1 MRGRFGARGSV
12 PRLRLGLCPLLL
24 GQPPWRHPGPR
35 GPGGLTASPEKWA
48 WPGSSTAQRRLS
60 RALPRAT
67 WRGRLGAVLCLRDT
81 QEANAVP
88 SLAEPGPS
96 ATGPPCVHK
105 HAGQSRR
112 AGGAAGAAP
121 PPCRWGRGRG
131 GGRSGSEAGARTQPC
146 SVTRAGCPDHRAPG
160 LPHPAGLARLG
171 RPSALRRLFS
181 LQGTSLVCPP
191 VPPLW
196 LHPPAPRTPVAT
208 DVTSG
213 ACSTSPQVT
222 DFTNWRR
229 VCSLPRLCLR
239 PHRPKRGSRAWQRA
253 PHVRTSGWG
262 LRATRAADR
271 PAGSARPGG
280 GAGRPPWAPAELEAC
295 STFSLIY
302 SSKLH
307 VPQVVRGTLWVGFLQ
322 GVNSLRRSDLF
333 FHRRPGRGWSR
344 WPLQFRFHL
353 RLK

>member
-1 MRGRFGARGSV
+1 MSRDCALVCALFSWGSHPGGTQARGDLAASLPRQRSGLGQAAPPPRGDFRGHFRGLPGGGGWGQFCACVTLRKPTRFRHSPSRDPPPLALPVCTSTRGRADG
-12 PRLRLGLCPLLL
+12 LG
-24 GQPPWRHPGPR
+24 GPR
-35 GPGGLTASPEKWA
+35 GPP
-48 WPGSSTAQRRLS
+48 
-60 RALPRAT
+60 LP
-67 WRGRLGAVLCLRDT
+67 L
-81 QEANAVP
+81 
-88 SLAEPGPS
+88 
-96 ATGPPCVHK
+96 
-105 HAGQSRR
+105 
-112 AGGAAGAAP
+112 AGGAG
-121 PPCRWGRGRG
+121 GG

-160 LPHPAGLARLG
+160 LPHPAGLARPG

-262 LRATRAADR
+262 LRATRAADQ

>member
-112 AGGAAGAAP
+112 AGGAAGA
-121 PPCRWGRGRG
+121 

-160 LPHPAGLARLG
+160 LPHPAGLARPG

-213 ACSTSPQVT
+213 TCSTSPQVT

-239 PHRPKRGSRAWQRA
+239 PHRPKRGSRAWQRVPA
-253 PHVRTSGWG
+253 RAHVRVGP
-262 LRATRAADR
+262 LCH
-271 PAGSARPGG
+271 AR
-280 GAGRPPWAPAELEAC
+280 C
-295 STFSLIY
+295 
-302 SSKLH
+302 
-307 VPQVVRGTLWVGFLQ
+307 
-322 GVNSLRRSDLF
+322 
-333 FHRRPGRGWSR
+333 
-344 WPLQFRFHL
+344 
-353 RLK
+353 